1 MTDRNPLPFQIEYL
15 FIIIVL
21 IVAMVIFTMYLLESK
36 KKYEKFN
43 TSKSILY
50 MFHTEWCGHSK
61 KMFPIFEN
69 VQEESITIN
78 GERMTLKDLV
88 EFKPINCED
97 DKDKLCNTFK
107 IKYLPTLI
115 LIRNGKRIVYKGG
128 PELEKLYLFLKKE
141 LV

>member
-21 IVAMVIFTMYLLESK
+21 LVAVVIFTMYLLESK

-43 TSKSILY
+43 TDKSIFY

-61 KMFPIFEN
+61 KMFPIFEI
-69 VQEESITIN
+69 VQEESVTIN
-78 GERMTLKDLV
+78 GEINALKDLV

-97 DKDKLCNTFK
+97 DKEKLCSTFK

-115 LIRNGKRIVYKGG
+115 LIRNGKKIKYTGG